1 MYIIDICPAFYCN
14 VYCEKKDKGLE
25 IAMKKYDQIRRKL
38 LDRRDEIKGRLNK
51 VDQDILHTDG
61 APDPDSG
68 EQAVERENDDVLEAL
83 GGLARSELEKINA
96 ALERIE
102 QNEYGKCTLCKKA
115 IAAERLKAIPF
126 ADRCI
131 NCADKDIDDE
141 DDID

>member
-1 MYIIDICPAFYCN
+1 MHNAYW
-14 VYCEKKDKGLE
+14 KKDKGLE
-25 IAMKKYDQIRRKL
+25 IAMKKHDQIRRKL
-38 LDRRDEIKGRLNK
+38 IDRRDEIRGRLDK

-61 APDPDSG
+61 APSPDSG

-83 GGLARSELEKINA
+83 GGLARSELEKINS

-102 QNEYGKCTLCKKA
+102 QNEYGNCVLCKKA

-131 NCADKDIDDE
+131 NCADKDIDDM